1 MPVLIC
7 LAAACAHFRVDIMS
21 ARDCIVGLLN
31 DGTMRGRCGGTIE
44 WTCLTRAMSK
54 SFASPEGD
62 IPDAA
67 ERF

>member
-1 MPVLIC
+1 
-7 LAAACAHFRVDIMS
+7 MS

-31 DGTMRGRCGGTIE
+31 DGTMRGRCGGTIK